1 MSDIRYP
8 RAPALHVEQWFNTP
22 HDITLGSLRGKVVV
36 IESFQMLC
44 PGCVSHGLP
53 QASRV
58 YAGFSPDKVAV
69 IGLHT
74 VFEHHDVMTPKAL
87 QTFLSEYKI
96 PFPVAVDMPS
106 GTTDIPLTMQA
117 YAMRGTPT
125 LTLIDQQGYV
135 RQQYFGQ
142 VSDLELGAEIGA
154 LLSQSAIAQK
164 INAQVEPVAGCHEGR
179 CQV

>member
-8 RAPALHVEQWFNTP
+8 RAPTLNVEHWFNTP
-22 HDITLGSLRGKVVV
+22 HDITLESLRGKVVV

-53 QASRV
+53 QAVRV
-58 YAGFSPDKVAV
+58 HSGFSADNVAV

-74 VFEHHDVMTPKAL
+74 VFEHHDVMTPQAL
-87 QTFLSEYKI
+87 LTFLSEYKI
-96 PFPVAVDMPS
+96 PFPVGVDKPS
-106 GTTDIPLTMQA
+106 DISDIPLTMQA

-125 LTLIDQQGYV
+125 LTLIDRDGYI

-142 VSDLELGAEIGA
+142 VSDMELGAQIGA
-154 LLSQSAIAQK
+154 LLSQPAIAQTLHQEDD
-164 INAQVEPVAGCHEGR
+164 ATAGCHDGK
-179 CQV
+179 CQI

>member
-1 MSDIRYP
+1 MNDIRYP
-8 RAPALHVEQWFNTP
+8 RAPALNVEHWFNTP
-22 HDITLGSLRGKVVV
+22 DDISLESLLGKVVV

-44 PGCVSHGLP
+44 RGCVSHGLP

-58 YAGFSPDKVAV
+58 YAQFPQDKVAV

-74 VFEHHDVMTPKAL
+74 VFEHHDVMTPPAL
-87 QTFLSEYKI
+87 LTFISEYQI

-106 GTTDIPLTMQA
+106 RTSDIPLTMQA

-125 LTLIDQQGYV
+125 LTIIDQQGYI

-142 VSDLELGAEIGA
+142 VSDLALGAEIGA
-154 LLSQSAIAQK
+154 LLNQSPSTLETHK
-164 INAQVEPVAGCHEGR
+164 NSTPSGCSDGQ
-179 CQV
+179 CII